1 MAEVGGG
8 VKTTHIDRR
17 RGCSLSSLEAAAL
30 AHVSYRQVDY
40 WLRSNV
46 LPQPMVP
53 AQGPG
58 TERRFGFLDLLRVRV
73 VARLRHEGVSLQAIR
88 RALDVLE
95 NEWGTKDPVDAGRL
109 VVIDGESCLF
119 EDREGLWRIFER
131 HGLARRVV
139 VLDAGDVARELWE
152 RVVAYGKDTP

>member
-8 VKTTHIDRR
+8 MKTTHIDRR

-40 WLRSNV
+40 WIRSRL
-46 LPQPMVP
+46 LPEPMVP
-53 AQGPG
+53 ADGKG
-58 TERRFGFLDLLRVRV
+58 TERRFSFLDLLRARV
-73 VARLRHEGVSLQAIR
+73 VARLRHEGASLQAIR

-139 VLDAGDVARELWE
+139 ALDAGDVARELWE